1 MTATRLP
8 VGGQSN
14 LGKGLISTGPG
25 DRVFG
30 EGRKG
35 TVHSDMVSFQGHLRP
50 RALPGEP
57 GAFDLKLEVIP
68 GDPHPRTDGSRPV
81 TLKKKCHHLK
91 GRRRLSI
98 LWLTPQM
105 FTTSRT
111 WTD

>member
-81 TLKKKCHHLK
+81 TLKKNV
-91 GRRRLSI
+91 I
-98 LWLTPQM
+98 T
-105 FTTSRT
+105 
-111 WTD
+111 